1 MEDESEQA
9 GSSKKGNLHTS
20 ILGNNAVQ
28 WILAISAVVFV
39 LPIPRL
45 IFGNLL
51 NLSNLNSEQ
60 KISVSFGILLALVIF
75 FLALYSILEVV
86 AVQRKKRERPRF
98 WPMLPAIISLP
109 FVIYRLTALF

>member
-1 MEDESEQA
+1 MEAESEQA
-9 GSSKKGNLHTS
+9 GPSEKENLNTS

-45 IFGNLL
+45 IVGNIA
-51 NLSNLNSEQ
+51 NLSNLSSGQ
-60 KISVSFGILLALVIF
+60 RTSVSFGIFLALVIS
-75 FLALYSILEVV
+75 LLLLYSLLEVV

-109 FVIYRLTALF
+109 FVIFRLTALF